1 MSAKYVAACI
11 RLLSDFVNE
20 GKNTLEMTK
29 ELANIRGNLRKRFH
43 PKVANGDS
51 TSPMFVASESE
62 DIEGPPNKREANV
75 DKVYDILKSCRGI

>member
-1 MSAKYVAACI
+1 MAACN
-11 RLLSDFVNE
+11 RRFSECVSE
-20 GKNTLEMTK
+20 GNKTLEMAK